1 MDEKKSLGMV
11 HAARMM
17 RRYGGRPAT
26 ARRPETAPEAQEDL
40 TPRPYRALRDAAE
53 EAPRPNDVRAV
64 PESWVNGPRA
74 PVKKQQTRR
83 SRSLNDQIIDAQM
96 AQLEVQRQHRSEVS
110 ERLSQPYVR
119 TCKSVSLS
127 MTRAEEEA
135 LRKHARSLDMTF
147 SKWARIILFT
157 AAGVPIPE
165 DRPRKKR
172 S

>member
-1 MDEKKSLGMV
+1 MDDKKSLGML
-11 HAARMM
+11 HAAKMM
-17 RRYGGRPAT
+17 RRYGGRPST
-26 ARRPETAPEAQEDL
+26 ARRPETPSEPQVDIN
-40 TPRPYRALRDAAE
+40 PRPYRSLRDAAE

-64 PESWVNGPRA
+64 PESWINGPRA
-74 PVKKQQTRR
+74 PVKKQQQRR
-83 SRSLNDQIIDAQM
+83 PRSLNDQLIDAQM
-96 AQLEVQRQHRSEVS
+96 AQLEVQRKHKNEIK
-110 ERLSQPYVR
+110 ERLSEPYVR

-127 MTRAEEEA
+127 MTRAEEQA
-135 LRKHARSLDMTF
+135 LRKHARSLDMNF